1 MRLIRTDA
9 EFALGR
15 QLAVCLCAL
24 FLLVGVEN
32 GQAAAVAKTAPAPVN
47 SAVVSAA
54 PAPGLPALGVRL
66 LGVMESQ
73 MTRKA
78 MIALDGVEKPVLVAQ
93 GDLVSGYTVE
103 NIEEESVSLKQGA
116 DTRHLFVF
124 ANVKF
129 VKSNQLAKT
138 VKDVPSETELAEAK
152 AAQRLKSRVA
162 SRQLATS
169 DPGDEEPVRVSSRS
183 VTRSFS
189 SSIKFMHPMRNA
201 GYVSSPFGY
210 RQRPRGRSGYGS
222 RYHQGIDL
230 AVSEGTRVY
239 SAASGVV
246 KKTGYSWS
254 QGNYVIV
261 SHAGGYETHYYH
273 LSRRPTVRSGQS
285 VSTSQVIGYSGDT
298 GISTGPHLHFQI
310 EKNRR
315 AVNPADYVAFGSR
328 RSRR

>member
-1 MRLIRTDA
+1 MWFNKEPEMRLIRTDA

-32 GQAAAVAKTAPAPVN
+32 GQAAAVAKTVAAPVN

-138 VKDVPSETELAEAK
+138 VKDVPSETELPRPK
-152 AAQRLKSRVA
+152 RLSA
-162 SRQLATS
+162 SN
-169 DPGDEEPVRVSSRS
+169 PGWPRANWP
-183 VTRSFS
+183 
-189 SSIKFMHPMRNA
+189 HPIRAMRNRCGFHPA
-201 GYVSSPFGY
+201 RSLVLSLPRSSLCTRCAMPGMFLRLSVIGNAPGGGAVMAVGTIRELTWRY
-210 RQRPRGRSGYGS
+210 PKGRAFILRRP
-222 RYHQGIDL
+222 
-230 AVSEGTRVY
+230 V
-239 SAASGVV
+239 
-246 KKTGYSWS
+246 
-254 QGNYVIV
+254 
-261 SHAGGYETHYYH
+261 
-273 LSRRPTVRSGQS
+273 LSRKPVLRGARE
-285 VSTSQVIGYSGDT
+285 IM
-298 GISTGPHLHFQI
+298 
-310 EKNRR
+310 
-315 AVNPADYVAFGSR
+315 
-328 RSRR
+328 